1 MNFCAGPHRLSTMLG
16 LQCVGTR
23 EELLQVLLLVCFEF
37 TQFLMPLTCVFKSP
51 IENLP
56 SFLASKRT
64 CTLRITLFI
73 SVVQNMFET
82 LLDL

>member
-1 MNFCAGPHRLSTMLG
+1 MLG

-23 EELLQVLLLVCFEF
+23 EEPLQVLLFVCFEF
-37 TQFLMPLTCVFKSP
+37 TQFFMPITCVFKNP
-51 IENLP
+51 MQNLP
-56 SFLASKRT
+56 SLLASKRT
-64 CTLRITLFI
+64 CTLRITWFT

>member
-1 MNFCAGPHRLSTMLG
+1 MNFCASPHRLSTMLG

-37 TQFLMPLTCVFKSP
+37 TQFFMPLACVFNDP
-51 IENLP
+51 IQNL
-56 SFLASKRT
+56 SSLLASKRT
-64 CTLRITLFI
+64 CSLRITWFT

-82 LLDL
+82 LWDL